1 MRAGPLAVV
10 PVESGP
16 LLLSA
21 QDGVATITFNRPE
34 AHNALTPEMLC
45 RFADAL
51 GACAADGAVRA
62 IILTGAGDSAFCAG
76 GDLAQTLPLL
86 TGARAPADAW
96 DRRVLDDRAVSSML
110 GLHIDTPVIAAINGF
125 CLAAGM
131 ELMLA
136 TDIRVAAE
144 HASFGLPEVRH
155 ALIPFAGALARLP
168 RQVPHCVAMEIVL
181 GGAPISAAEAHRI
194 GLVNHV
200 APGAEVLA
208 RATEIARRIARNGP
222 VAVRQAKR
230 TMNAA
235 SGRPIE
241 DGLRLEQ
248 DSQRIVLATQDA
260 REGPRAFME
269 KRRPSFTGT

>member
-1 MRAGPLAVV
+1 MNAV
-10 PVESGP
+10 ERGP

-21 QDGVATITFNRPE
+21 QDNVATITFNRPE
-34 AHNALTPEMLC
+34 ARNALTPEMLC

-51 GACAADGAVRA
+51 EACDADSSVRA
-62 IILTGAGDSAFCAG
+62 IILTGAGDQAFCAG

-86 TGARAPADAW
+86 TGARSSVDDW
-96 DRRVLDDRAVSSML
+96 DRRVLKEPAVAGML
-110 GLHIDTPVIAAINGF
+110 GLHIDKPVIAAINGF

-136 TDIRVAAE
+136 TDIRIAAA

-155 ALIPFAGALARLP
+155 GLIPFAGALARLP
-168 RQVPHCVAMEIVL
+168 RQIPHCVAMEIVL
-181 GGAPISAAEAHRI
+181 GGAPIGAAEAYRV
-194 GLVNHV
+194 GLVNHLM
-200 APGAEVLA
+200 PGAEVLA

-222 VAVRQAKR
+222 VAVRHAKR

-235 SGRPIE
+235 SGRPLE
-241 DGLRLEQ
+241 EGLALEQ
-248 DSQRIVLATQDA
+248 DSKQAVLATQDA

-269 KRRPSFTGT
+269 KRPPCFTGR

>member
-1 MRAGPLAVV
+1 MSA
-10 PVESGP
+10 VESGP

-21 QDGVATITFNRPE
+21 QDGVATITFNRAE
-34 AHNALTPEMLC
+34 ARNALTPEMLC

-51 GACAADGAVRA
+51 EACDADSSVRA
-62 IILTGAGDSAFCAG
+62 IILTGAGDQAFCAG

-86 TGARAPADAW
+86 TGARPAADEW
-96 DRRVLDDRAVSSML
+96 DHRVLEQPAVAGML
-110 GLHIDTPVIAAINGF
+110 GLHIDKPVIAAVNGF

-136 TDIRVAAE
+136 TDIRIAAE

-155 ALIPFAGALARLP
+155 GLIPFAGALARLP
-168 RQVPHCVAMEIVL
+168 RQIPHCVAMEMVL
-181 GGAPISAAEAHRI
+181 GGAPISAAEAYRV
-194 GLVNHV
+194 GLVNHLL
-200 APGAEVLA
+200 PGAEVLA

-222 VAVRQAKR
+222 VAVRRAKR

-235 SGRPIE
+235 SGRPLE
-241 DGLRLEQ
+241 TGLALEQ
-248 DSQRIVLATQDA
+248 DGKQAVLATQDA

-269 KRRPSFTGT
+269 KRSPCFTGR